1 MTTNIKQT
9 ERIQGYFIQAAKEIL
24 KGEGI
29 RGISARNVARQAG
42 YSYATLYNYFKDI
55 NDLVFVCVQDFAA
68 ECRQFVEDETDG
80 IAPGRPKIE
89 SIGKSYIKF
98 FIQYPGIF
106 ELFFLER
113 IGNFGHQQKNIERI
127 HSLLD
132 ELCAES
138 WEACRDDFADAESIE
153 RRKEQLRFSIVGQLL
168 LYLNR
173 HQPAGY
179 HDFLDQADRLIATI
193 LQ

>member
-1 MTTNIKQT
+1 MTTNIKHA
-9 ERIQGYFIQAAKEIL
+9 ERIQGYFTQAAKQIL

-42 YSYATLYNYFKDI
+42 YSYATLYNHFRDI
-55 NDLVFVCVQDFAA
+55 NDLVFVCVQDFAE
-68 ECRQFVEDETDG
+68 ECRHFVIDETDG
-80 IAPGRPKIE
+80 IVPGKPKIE
-89 SIGKSYIKF
+89 SIVKSYLKY

-106 ELFFLER
+106 ELFFLEQL
-113 IGNFGHQQKNIERI
+113 GNSGHQQKNIERI

-173 HQPAGY
+173 HQPLGY
-179 HDFLDQADRLIATI
+179 REFQDQADRLIRAI
-193 LQ
+193 LH